1 MLDGKS
7 ESQFLDKKNPRKIH
21 WTQVYR
27 RMHKKGIVEEI
38 RKRRARKAVKAP
50 RAIVGLAVDALNA
63 KRNQTDDARKAA
75 REAALRYV
83 LAPQSMTPYQ
93 WQERESARARARQP
107 PSSMD
112 SDHDSRFGPCREIKE
127 KRKAVR
133 STKVK
138 DKKAAT
144 EKKPATKA
152 AAKPTKVKQ
161 PKAAKAA
168 TRGGR

>member
-83 LAPQSMTPYQ
+83 LAPQSMTLYQ
-93 WQERESARARARQP
+93 WQERERARA
-107 PSSMD
+107 
-112 SDHDSRFGPCREIKE
+112 
-127 KRKAVR
+127 
-133 STKVK
+133 
-138 DKKAAT
+138 
-144 EKKPATKA
+144 PATFID
-152 AAKPTKVKQ
+152 
-161 PKAAKAA
+161 
-168 TRGGR
+168 GF